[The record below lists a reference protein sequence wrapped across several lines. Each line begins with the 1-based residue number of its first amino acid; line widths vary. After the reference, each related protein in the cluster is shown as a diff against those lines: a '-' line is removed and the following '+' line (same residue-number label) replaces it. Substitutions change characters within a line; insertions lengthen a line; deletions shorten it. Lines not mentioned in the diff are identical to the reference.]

1 MADLLSQITQ
11 ANITANALREK
22 TLNQSIVT
30 ELSPF
35 LSKPEDWQL
44 AQNKL
49 NQIKAGL
56 EADKNA
62 LTALKTQYSNLLSQ
76 YNLASP
82 EEKAA
87 IDAAGDLKRLKG
99 NIDITQSNI
108 SSNESTANRYTSLIN
123 QNKSAAEALGRD
135 PTIVPPTN
143 GTVQTTTSS
152 IVTTTAGGVIQDT
165 RARPTTTATSVTNT
179 GTSAIATAEKYA
191 DPQNID
197 IKVDEITTDE
207 IPNVSFPDESLDN
220 APSSVPQNPVPAF
233 ARFKNADRRVRL
245 IVPESYL
252 SGPAAGPP
260 AGNTNRGVLSLNGGI
275 VFPYTPSISYEQSAN
290 YNTVNAM
297 HSNFTQ
303 YFYKNSGVGEI
314 SLTAKFTVQN
324 SFEAATLLAV
334 QHLCRALVK
343 MPFGDDAN
351 AGSPPPVCR
360 LMAYGDYQLEGTP
373 VAIRS
378 YKMDLPDTVDYFVVD
393 KKYGYGTTSVPVS
406 TVITLMLVPLYSRQE
421 QLQFS
426 VEKWLTG
433 NQRIQGYL

>member
-1 MADLLSQITQ
+1 MAVTANDIKTAWTEYITVREQAWQLLNQAIGILENLKKRSPPPSYEEGKKIVNEAVALRNRAADLSGQALPLYNSLASIWNQATDSVKSEVANNPGITLNKIQ
-11 ANITANALREK
+11 SSFETLK
-22 TLNQSIVT
+22 TLDDIFT
-30 ELSPF
+30 
-35 LSKPEDWQL
+35 
-44 AQNKL
+44 KL
-49 NQIKAGL
+49 K
-56 EADKNA
+56 
-62 LTALKTQYSNLLSQ
+62 
-76 YNLASP
+76 
-82 EEKAA
+82 
-87 IDAAGDLKRLKG
+87 
-99 NIDITQSNI
+99 
-108 SSNESTANRYTSLIN
+108 NESVQIV
-123 QNKSAAEALGRD
+123 QN
-135 PTIVPPTN
+135 PPTN
-143 GTVQTTTSS
+143 GTVQATASGT
-152 IVTTTAGGVIQDT
+152 VTTTAGGVIQDT
-165 RARPTTTATSVTNT
+165 RARPPTTATSVTNT

-207 IPNVSFPDESLDN
+207 VPNYSFPDESPDN
-220 APSSVPQNPVPAF
+220 AASAVPPNPVPAF

-245 IVPESYL
+245 IVPENYL
-252 SGPAAGPP
+252 NGPAAGPP
-260 AGNTNRGVLSLNGGI
+260 IGSTNRGVLSLNGGI
-275 VFPYTPSISYEQSAN
+275 VFPYTPTISYEQTAN
-290 YNTVNAM
+290 YNSINAM

-373 VAIRS
+373 VAIKS
-378 YKMDLPDTVDYFVVD
+378 YKMDLPDNVDYFVVD

-406 TVITLMLVPLYSRQE
+406 TVITLILVPLYSRQE

>member
-1 MADLLSQITQ
+1 MADIASIEKELAATRAELTSAQAVLSKTNDKLRAAQAAYDAAQIALDDAQGAFQNGKITQ
-11 ANITANALREK
+11 AQLDAAIQKETDLFNALESAKDERSRASQIEARLSLAVDKLEK
-22 TLNQSIVT
+22 
-30 ELSPF
+30 
-35 LSKPEDWQL
+35 QL
-44 AQNKL
+44 EIAKASANTVQN
-49 NQIKAGL
+49 
-56 EADKNA
+56 
-62 LTALKTQYSNLLSQ
+62 TT
-76 YNLASP
+76 
-82 EEKAA
+82 
-87 IDAAGDLKRLKG
+87 
-99 NIDITQSNI
+99 
-108 SSNESTANRYTSLIN
+108 
-123 QNKSAAEALGRD
+123 
-135 PTIVPPTN
+135 PPVN
-143 GTVQTTTSS
+143 GTVQATSTGT
-152 IVTTTAGGVIQDT
+152 VTTTNSSGV
-165 RARPTTTATSVTNT
+165 RTTTNATPRSASTTTNVTNT
-179 GTSAIATAEKYA
+179 STSAAATAEKYA

-207 IPNVSFPDESLDN
+207 IPNVSFPDESPDN
-220 APSSVPQNPVPAF
+220 AASAAPPDPVPAF

-252 SGPAAGPP
+252 NGPTAGPP
-260 AGNTNRGVLSLNGGI
+260 IGSTNRGVLSLNGGI
-275 VFPYTPSISYEQSAN
+275 VFPYTPQISLDQTAS
-290 YNTVNAM
+290 YNSVNAV

-303 YFYKNSGVGEI
+303 NFYKNSSVGEI

-334 QHLCRALVK
+334 QHLCRALIK

-373 VAIRS
+373 VAIKS
-378 YKMDLPDTVDYFVVD
+378 YKMDLPENVDYFVVD

>member
-1 MADLLSQITQ
+1 MADIASIEKELAATRAELTSAQAVLSKTNDNLRTAQAAYDAAQIALDDAQSAFQNGKITQ
-11 ANITANALREK
+11 AQLDAAIQKETALFNALESAKNERSQASQVEARLSLAVDKLEK
-22 TLNQSIVT
+22 
-30 ELSPF
+30 
-35 LSKPEDWQL
+35 QL
-44 AQNKL
+44 ETAKASASTVQN
-49 NQIKAGL
+49 
-56 EADKNA
+56 
-62 LTALKTQYSNLLSQ
+62 TT
-76 YNLASP
+76 
-82 EEKAA
+82 
-87 IDAAGDLKRLKG
+87 
-99 NIDITQSNI
+99 
-108 SSNESTANRYTSLIN
+108 
-123 QNKSAAEALGRD
+123 
-135 PTIVPPTN
+135 PPVN
-143 GTVQTTTSS
+143 GTVQANSTGT
-152 IVTTTAGGVIQDT
+152 VTTTNSSGV
-165 RARPTTTATSVTNT
+165 RTTTNVAPRSASTTTNIINT
-179 GTSAIATAEKYA
+179 GTSAAATAEKYA

-207 IPNVSFPDESLDN
+207 ISNVSFPDESPDN
-220 APSSVPQNPVPAF
+220 AASAVPPNPVPAF

-373 VAIRS
+373 VAIKS

-393 KKYGYGTTSVPVS
+393 KKYGYGTTSVPIS

>member
-1 MADLLSQITQ
+1 MADIASI
-11 ANITANALREK
+11 EK
-22 TLNQSIVT
+22 ELAATRT
-30 ELSPF
+30 ELESARAA
-35 LSKPEDWQL
+35 LSKTNDKL
-44 AQNKL
+44 RTAQ
-49 NQIKAGL
+49 
-56 EADKNA
+56 
-62 LTALKTQYSNLLSQ
+62 
-76 YNLASP
+76 
-82 EEKAA
+82 AA
-87 IDAAGDLKRLKG
+87 YDAAQIALDDAQAAFQNGK
-99 NIDITQSNI
+99 ITQSQLDAAVQKETELFNVLE
-108 SSNESTANRYTSLIN
+108 SAKNERSQASQVEARLSLAVDRLEKQLETAKASTSAV
-123 QNKSAAEALGRD
+123 QNS
-135 PTIVPPTN
+135 TPPVN
-143 GTVQTTTSS
+143 GTIQATTSGT
-152 IVTTTAGGVIQDT
+152 VTTTNSSGVVIQDT
-165 RARPTTTATSVTNT
+165 RARPPTTATSVTNT

-197 IKVDEITTDE
+197 IKVDAITADE
-207 IPNVSFPDESLDN
+207 VPNYSFPDESPDN
-220 APSSVPQNPVPAF
+220 AASAVPPNPVPAF

-252 SGPAAGPP
+252 NGPTAGPLS
-260 AGNTNRGVLSLNGGI
+260 GNTNRGILSLNGGI
-275 VFPYTPSISYEQSAN
+275 VFPYTPSISYEQTAN
-290 YNTVNAM
+290 YNSINAM

-314 SLTAKFTVQN
+314 SLSAKFTVQN

-373 VAIRS
+373 VAIKS
-378 YKMDLPDTVDYFVVD
+378 YKMDLPDNVDYFVVD

-426 VEKWLTG
+426 IQKWLTG